1 MPVDGS
7 STYDLNNPFVIR
19 LPAGLDE
26 ISGIVYYPK
35 DTALFAIKDEDGFFY
50 KIYLNNNTVIKSWR
64 FDKKRDFE
72 ELVLHDSIFYVLI
85 SNGNIESIKFGGNDS
100 IITYRSQ
107 FPDSTSKNEFEAM
120 YYDDS
125 LQMLILLCKN
135 CDGDGSK
142 MLTAWGY
149 NISTQTYTP
158 APYTIDPSSIAQKL
172 GDEKIKLRPSG
183 AAINPLTNEL
193 YILASLNSLIIITDR
208 NGKLIDVLKLD
219 PSIYTQPEGIAFTPS
234 GDLIITN
241 EFVDNSPANI
251 LYIRNKKKAL

>member
-1 MPVDGS
+1 M
-7 STYDLNNPFVIR
+7 
-19 LPAGLDE
+19 DE

-35 DTALFAIKDEDGFFY
+35 DTAVFAIKDEYGFFY

-85 SNGNIESIKFGGNDS
+85 SNGDIESIKFEGKDS
-100 IITYRSQ
+100 IITGKSQ
-107 FPDSTSKNEFEAM
+107 FPDSSKNKNEFEAM

-142 MLTAWGY
+142 MVTAWGY

-158 APYTIDPSSIAQKL
+158 VPYSIDPSPIAQKL
-172 GDEKIKLRPSG
+172 GIEKIKLRPS
-183 AAINPLTNEL
+183 AAAFNPVTNEI
-193 YILASLNSLIIITDR
+193 YILASLNNLIVITDR
-208 NGKLIDVLKLD
+208 NGKFIDLYKLD
-219 PSIYTQPEGIAFTPS
+219 PSIYKQPEGIAFTPL
-234 GDLIITN
+234 GDLIISN
-241 EFVDNSPANI
+241 EAFENNPANI